1 MLEDWISRDS
11 GAAYTADLSPGRVFH
26 VKHESFLDLA

>member
-1 MLEDWISRDS
+1 MPVAGVVLPP
-11 GAAYTADLSPGRVFH
+11 DLTFGRLFH